1 MAHTTLCFRFFISK
15 WDDDSDLRGYWE
27 DYVRQAVWILSSKPG
42 RERALYELVIQGPV
56 WNMSE
61 GGGSRGQGSSPL
73 ETDNRLCRK
82 GQVKWAPIRDG
93 SLAETTWG
101 PRQGWGPV
109 MLVALHGATLLVF
122 TPLCGSGLAW
132 DLLSSL
138 ACGSENSSVLT
149 IPRAETPTRPAPPSD
164 AWVNSGC
171 WRSAEERNER
181 VQWVP
186 LPFKE
191 ISWESL
197 SLLLMFRWLKPS
209 HKATPSCE
217 GSQATESSDW
227 RCRHPE

>member
-1 MAHTTLCFRFFISK
+1 M
-15 WDDDSDLRGYWE
+15 
-27 DYVRQAVWILSSKPG
+27 RQAVRILSSKPG

-138 ACGSENSSVLT
+138 ACGSENSSLRRSVLT
-149 IPRAETPTRPAPPSD
+149 IHTKGGNPDEAGPSIRCLGEQRVLKVSRRKKRKSSVGAAP
-164 AWVNSGC
+164 
-171 WRSAEERNER
+171 
-181 VQWVP
+181 
-186 LPFKE
+186 F
-191 ISWESL
+191 
-197 SLLLMFRWLKPS
+197 
-209 HKATPSCE
+209 
-217 GSQATESSDW
+217 
-227 RCRHPE
+227 